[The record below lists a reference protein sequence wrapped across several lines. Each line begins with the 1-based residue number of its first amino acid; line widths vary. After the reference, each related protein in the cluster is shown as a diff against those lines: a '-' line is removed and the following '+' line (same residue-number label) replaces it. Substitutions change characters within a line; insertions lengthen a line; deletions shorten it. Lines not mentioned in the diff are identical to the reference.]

1 MSLPVSFCYRVS
13 FSQQRLNKS
22 PHISLRHFEIA
33 MTTFPIVPVLWSGW
47 EDPALCGMPAGWAA
61 DSVHMATQLRG
72 VAATR
77 TCACKVPEQSEKKN
91 GWLMLTSDYV
101 QFIFETGWGSTS
113 TVYIYL
119 LQRASCE
126 AGAGIWIVSNWRV
139 CAVRSWSR
147 PLSDSWRNL

>member
-77 TCACKVPEQSEKKN
+77 TCACKVPEQSEKKK
-91 GWLMLTSDYV
+91 WMRL
-101 QFIFETGWGSTS
+101 
-113 TVYIYL
+113 
-119 LQRASCE
+119 C
-126 AGAGIWIVSNWRV
+126 
-139 CAVRSWSR
+139 
-147 PLSDSWRNL
+147 